1 MTTDLRNLE
10 IVRPLG
16 VGGMATVYL
25 ARVSEGS
32 TSRHVAVKKPHA
44 FLAEDPASAAV
55 IEDEAQL
62 AACIRHPNVV
72 RVLDFVPGSAPG
84 EGPAL
89 VMEWIE
95 GVDLGKLVQAA
106 NKAGRRLPIDVVAA
120 IARDVLAGLHA
131 AHESRRDDGLALDII
146 HRDVSPQNVLVGFD
160 GVVRVTDFGVAK
172 AASRLQQQTEAGSI
186 KGKLA
191 YLAPEQLA
199 GRCDRRVDIYG
210 AGVIVWELLT
220 GTRMRGGD
228 GLEMLVE
235 IMCSRASAPSTVAPD
250 AACLD
255 AVVMRALE
263 HREEDRFATAE
274 EMLQAIERRVT
285 AASPA
290 RVAEIVR
297 ELMGAAEPA
306 KVEAAAA
313 TTVTAATI
321 VATLRSA
328 ARASRGSEALEG
340 RRVAGR
346 HADRS
351 PHEIEGRHHAHGDPV
366 AVDDHEMVD
375 VELRERA
382 CALLHRSV
390 ASNGV
395 HLAGGLDATLVT
407 REVPQGHHPDW
418 TMTLVEDR
426 NRGDAEL
433 HDLRSRKRERSPL
446 ADVEELRVHDFRNG
460 ASHAGGRRKL
470 RATSKRGDL
479 RRTCAC
485 SGSRNP
491 CVTAQRPREA
501 IAATRP

>member
-10 IVRPLG
+10 IVRTLG

-25 ARVSEGS
+25 ARGFEGG

-62 AACIRHPNVV
+62 AACIHHPNVV
-72 RVLDFVPGSAPG
+72 RVLDFVQGSAPG
-84 EGPAL
+84 EAPAL
-89 VMEWIE
+89 IMEWIE
-95 GVDLGKLVQAA
+95 GVDLGKLVDAA
-106 NKAGRRLPIDVVAA
+106 KNAGRRLPIDVVAA

-160 GVVRVTDFGVAK
+160 GVLRVTDFGVAK
-172 AASRLQQQTEAGSI
+172 AAARLQQQTEVGSI

-199 GRCDRRVDIYG
+199 GRCDRRVDVYA

-220 GTRMRGGD
+220 GTRMRTGD

-235 IMCSRASAPSTVAPD
+235 IMCSRASAPSAVAPD

-274 EMLQAIERRVT
+274 EMLQAIERQVT

-297 ELMGAAEPA
+297 EIMGAGEPA
-306 KVEAAAA
+306 KIEAAAA
-313 TTVTAATI
+313 TMIVTMAIATVA
-321 VATLRSA
+321 VA
-328 ARASRGSEALEG
+328 
-340 RRVAGR
+340 
-346 HADRS
+346 
-351 PHEIEGRHHAHGDPV
+351 PV
-366 AVDDHEMVD
+366 AVEKNTPRDATALTLVFERTPPPVLRRSRDRPMRQRQRCVKPGEENCAGPPPTPPHVLHEYLVP
-375 VELRERA
+375 
-382 CALLHRSV
+382 V
-390 ASNGV
+390 AP
-395 HLAGGLDATLVT
+395 HATLV
-407 REVPQGHHPDW
+407 R
-418 TMTLVEDR
+418 
-426 NRGDAEL
+426 
-433 HDLRSRKRERSPL
+433 
-446 ADVEELRVHDFRNG
+446 
-460 ASHAGGRRKL
+460 
-470 RATSKRGDL
+470 
-479 RRTCAC
+479 
-485 SGSRNP
+485 
-491 CVTAQRPREA
+491 
-501 IAATRP
+501 

>member
-10 IVRPLG
+10 IVRTLG

-25 ARVSEGS
+25 ARTSEGS

-72 RVLDFVPGSAPG
+72 RVLDFVPASAPG
-84 EGPAL
+84 EAPAL

-106 NKAGRRLPIDVVAA
+106 TKAGRRLPIDVVAA

-131 AHESRRDDGLALDII
+131 AHESRRDDGLALDIV

-199 GRCDRRVDIYG
+199 GRCDRRVDVYG

-235 IMCSRASAPSTVAPD
+235 IMCSRASAPSSVAPD

-255 AVVMRALE
+255 AVVMRALA

-274 EMLQAIERRVT
+274 EMLQAIERQVT

-290 RVAEIVR
+290 RVADFVR
-297 ELMGAAEPA
+297 ELMGVAEPV

-313 TTVTAATI
+313 APTI
-321 VATLRSA
+321 IATLPTAIMPTSSREMGGTASA
-328 ARASRGSEALEG
+328 IAEPYQRQRCVKPGDEN
-340 RRVAGR
+340 VAGPLPGAL
-346 HADRS
+346 HVLHVYLVAAA
-351 PHEIEGRHHAHGDPV
+351 PH
-366 AVDDHEMVD
+366 
-375 VELRERA
+375 
-382 CALLHRSV
+382 
-390 ASNGV
+390 
-395 HLAGGLDATLVT
+395 ATLVT
-407 REVPQGHHPDW
+407 KPGVESEPHAPMKRLGAQPRPATWFVAEHVPLYVHPI
-418 TMTLVEDR
+418 
-426 NRGDAEL
+426 
-433 HDLRSRKRERSPL
+433 
-446 ADVEELRVHDFRNG
+446 
-460 ASHAGGRRKL
+460 AGGICL
-470 RATSKRGDL
+470 L
-479 RRTCAC
+479 
-485 SGSRNP
+485 
-491 CVTAQRPREA
+491 Q
-501 IAATRP
+501 